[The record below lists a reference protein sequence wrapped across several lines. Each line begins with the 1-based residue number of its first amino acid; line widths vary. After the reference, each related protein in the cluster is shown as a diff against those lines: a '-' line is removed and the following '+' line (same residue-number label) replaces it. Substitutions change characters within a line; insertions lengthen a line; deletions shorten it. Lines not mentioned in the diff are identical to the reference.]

1 MFKYL
6 QRLPFLKKNIYLG
19 KAINEEVKI
28 TNSGWIANLKYIID
42 SYRSSNHMINIF
54 KVVEGDISKKDYK
67 DKNLFQKRA
76 KDCFI
81 LENFFT
87 YASEKMNIFT
97 QTKDQYK
104 KDTYLNLKNYD
115 NGVAITKLRL
125 SSHNL
130 TIDMAKL
137 YELPDDQKI
146 CR

>member
-1 MFKYL
+1 
-6 QRLPFLKKNIYLG
+6 
-19 KAINEEVKI
+19 
-28 TNSGWIANLKYIID
+28 
-42 SYRSSNHMINIF
+42 
-54 KVVEGDISKKDYK
+54 
-67 DKNLFQKRA
+67 
-76 KDCFI
+76 
-81 LENFFT
+81 
-87 YASEKMNIFT
+87 MNIFT

-130 TIDMAKL
+130 TINTAKL